1 MGEGN
6 QDNKEINNIVIVA
19 RPQPSSFSGMHVW
32 SVAAAKRGSGVRV
45 HGGNGN
51 KSTVERSLSW
61 NVFVFQMHSSFVI
74 SGGSRCLVVVTVK
87 LFNDGE

>member
-1 MGEGN
+1 MRSRSPIGPHRPKLVIICANHFNFYSTNGGVGEGN

-45 HGGNGN
+45 HGGNGKN
-51 KSTVERSLSW
+51 S
-61 NVFVFQMHSSFVI
+61 
-74 SGGSRCLVVVTVK
+74 
-87 LFNDGE
+87 